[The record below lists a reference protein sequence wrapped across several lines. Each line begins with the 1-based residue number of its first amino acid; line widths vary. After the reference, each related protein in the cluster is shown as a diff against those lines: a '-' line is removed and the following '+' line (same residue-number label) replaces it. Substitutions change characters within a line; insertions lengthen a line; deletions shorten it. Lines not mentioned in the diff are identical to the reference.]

1 MTNSK
6 NNGSHKDQHNSGSSR
21 QDKNSSQD
29 KKQTQRH
36 ASGKAS
42 STGSDD
48 MDDTDANQVNDDPE
62 GTKKKIPQMKK

>member
-1 MTNSK
+1 MTNAK
-6 NNGSHKDQHNSGSSR
+6 NNGSHKDQQHSGSSK
-21 QDKNSSQD
+21 DKNSGQD